1 MASDDRVLYT
11 NEEIQYFRGLIPEP
25 SNYKHKNCTCVQEKV
40 KCSKHSICVRCG
52 KNADVH
58 VHLDIHGVP
67 VCLACYHNNHHKLSF
82 AELLAHDIPPEKW
95 AELQQQGVKSVHS
108 DKEERK
114 KVTKKPAVLPRQQPA
129 PVIEISIPKAYVI
142 NSVGFYTVTVKTQSM
157 LAEQTVLKRFRQ
169 FDSFDTHV
177 RKEFDR
183 LANHPSPP
191 LSIFFSS
198 SPILIPKLPPKKFKL
213 TTDHLSEPFLEY
225 RRQALLDWLLA
236 FSKCSPVSALLLYR
250 WLNDI
255 DLTLGEQEAMELIY
269 PEGRRVSSSVH
280 LVNSSASSS
289 TLSSTASSSP
299 SKTATTTPVR
309 ALVSRVRS
317 SSGVAEES

>member
-1 MASDDRVLYT
+1 MS
-11 NEEIQYFRGLIPEP
+11 
-25 SNYKHKNCTCVQEKV
+25 
-40 KCSKHSICVRCG
+40 
-52 KNADVH
+52 
-58 VHLDIHGVP
+58 
-67 VCLACYHNNHHKLSF
+67 
-82 AELLAHDIPPEKW
+82 
-95 AELQQQGVKSVHS
+95 GVKSAES
-108 DKEERK
+108 SPDKEERK
-114 KVTKKPAVLPRQQPA
+114 RTKKPAVVPRQQAA

-169 FDSFDTHV
+169 FDSLDTHV

-269 PEGRRVSSSVH
+269 PEGRRVSSGVGGVH
-280 LVNSSASSS
+280 LVATSTSSA
-289 TLSSTASSSP
+289 AKP
-299 SKTATTTPVR
+299 TPAVR
-309 ALVSRVRS
+309 ALASRVRS
-317 SSGVAEES
+317 SSGVDQDIS